1 MAPEKASIFYVED
14 DEDSFA
20 VTNEFL
26 EMSGHHVT
34 VKATSL
40 KDALAKIPM
49 LTENGVNVA
58 IVDGNLSFG
67 DESGQDGERVALE
80 IKKHNKSITV
90 IGHALSKPIN
100 NADVNS
106 TKHEG
111 SMSLAEV
118 VTNS

>member
-1 MAPEKASIFYVED
+1 MAPENASIFYVED

-26 EMSGHHVT
+26 EMSGHRVI
-34 VKATSL
+34 VKATSFEE
-40 KDALAKIPM
+40 ALEKIPT
-49 LTENGVNVA
+49 LTKKGVNVA

-67 DESGQDGERVALE
+67 DESGRDGERVALE
-80 IKKHNKSITV
+80 IKKHNKNIIV
-90 IGHALSKPIN
+90 IGHALKKPIN
-100 NADVNS
+100 NADINS

-111 SMSLAEV
+111 SMSLSKV